1 MNSKDQKSQV
11 LTAKQRL
18 AVSRQALIVASQ
30 QKIWRGIANM
40 AANALLNFLES
51 RKGDH
56 LSANKVPPETSNK
69 SKSSK

>member
-1 MNSKDQKSQV
+1 MNSQDQKSPA

-30 QKIWRGIANM
+30 QKIWRGMANM
-40 AANALLNFLES
+40 AANALLNLLES
-51 RKGDH
+51 RTGDN
-56 LSANKVPPETSNK
+56 LGANKVPPETSNK

>member
-1 MNSKDQKSQV
+1 MNFKDQKSQV

-30 QKIWRGIANM
+30 QKIWQGMANM

>member
-30 QKIWRGIANM
+30 QKIWRGMANM
-40 AANALLNFLES
+40 GANALLNLLES

-56 LSANKVPPETSNK
+56 LGDNKVTPETSNLPK
-69 SKSSK
+69 R